1 MTHDTLS
8 ALQQQVRAFCEAR
21 DWDQY
26 HGPKDL
32 AIGIA
37 TEAAELLAH
46 FRFLSPEQ
54 SAQRLADPTQR
65 QEIEEELADILF
77 FTLRFA
83 QRFDIDLAAAL
94 SAKLAKNNERY
105 PVEKSRGRNAKYTEL

>member
-1 MTHDTLS
+1 MKKDTIYD
-8 ALQQQVRAFCEAR
+8 LQRIVQDFCEAR

-32 AIGIA
+32 AIGVA

-54 SAQRLADPTQR
+54 AAQRLADPAQR
-65 QEIEEELADILF
+65 REIEEELADILF

-83 QRFDIDLAAAL
+83 QRFKIDLAAAL
-94 SAKLAKNNERY
+94 ESKLAINNDRY
-105 PVEKSRGRNAKYTEL
+105 PVEKSRGRNTKYTEL